1 MCLVETG
8 RPQES
13 EGGTRYPAPTNWPTK
28 DGDRF
33 SKKKLKETEPAL
45 RKTMIEPEA
54 VLSITRQCELLSH
67 SLGRFYYLP
76 VEWTERD
83 LHLMP

>member
-1 MCLVETG
+1 MKEERDILHQRIGQQRMEI
-8 RPQES
+8 
-13 EGGTRYPAPTNWPTK
+13 A
-28 DGDRF
+28 F
-33 SKKKLKETEPAL
+33 LKKKLKETEPAL

-54 VLSITRQCELLSH
+54 VLSITRKCELLSH